1 MDVLLTPDVINHLG
15 IASTSIHS
23 TNTIQPSVVFA
34 FSKTHI
40 SFISNEKPSQFVD
53 PTFVKIRT
61 RLNSF
66 SLPVTF
72 ESIMQTTTRHWI
84 FTFSYSPDTIASP
97 LHEPWMTLLD
107 ISHVQQLR
115 SDVRVSASKKNIDA
129 LRIIPTATEIFF
141 HDTKADCT
149 IQNISFSGA
158 RLLCIENDLI
168 EGDDKIVLK
177 IQFSSPCEIASLRA
191 VILRKQIIDIVGIS
205 CIDIAV
211 RFFEPVD
218 LILRTR
224 LADFFKKYTEGN

>member
-1 MDVLLTPDVINHLG
+1 MDVLLTPDVISHLG
-15 IASTSIHS
+15 ISSASIHS
-23 TNTIQPSVVFA
+23 ANTIQPSVIFA

-40 SFISNEKPSQFVD
+40 SFISNEKTSQFID
-53 PTFVKIRT
+53 PIFVKIRT

-66 SLPVTF
+66 SLPVSY

-84 FTFSYSPDTIASP
+84 FTFSYSPDTIAPP
-97 LHEPWMTLLD
+97 LHDPWMTLLD

-129 LRIIPTATEIFF
+129 IRMIPTATEIFF
-141 HDTKADCT
+141 HETKADCS

-177 IQFSSPCEIASLRA
+177 IQFFSPCEIASLRA
-191 VILRKQIIDIVGIS
+191 VVLRKQIIDFAGTS

-211 RFFEPVD
+211 RFLEPVD
-218 LILRTR
+218 LVLRSR
-224 LADFFKKYTEGN
+224 LAEYFQTQSVFN